1 MGKGETTY
9 IAGVQNKEVVTVL
22 KQKYPG
28 VDKALL
34 SKVTRPWKYAIDFI
48 EDAKTLI
55 HETFPEGASQEAPR
69 PPAKRKGDGHRYKT
83 RAETRLHPAKRARLQ
98 HHIDNDTRYPDV
110 ASFVRESVDVYIEER
125 DRWEAN
131 QAEQLNMLD

>member
-48 EDAKTLI
+48 EDAKALI
-55 HETFPEGASQEAPR
+55 HDAFPEGASQEAPR
-69 PPAKRKGDGHRYKT
+69 PHVKRKGDGHRYT
-83 RAETRLHPAKRARLQ
+83 RRAEARLPPAKISRLQ
-98 HHIDNDTRYPDV
+98 YHIDQDQRFNDI
-110 ASFVRESVDVYIEER
+110 ASFVRAAVDAYIEER

-131 QAEQLNMLD
+131 QADQLNMLD